1 VTQRAE
7 LKDYIDV
14 HTLLIRAAIPLADM
28 LASAG
33 IIYGSEFNPLLALKA
48 LAYHEDRALTGLSA
62 GVRRDLA
69 EAVRTTDPR
78 RLPRLT
84 AVRQRPERS

>member
-1 VTQRAE
+1 
-7 LKDYIDV
+7 
-14 HTLLIRAAIPLADM
+14 M

-48 LAYHEDRALTGLSA
+48 LAYHEDRALAGVSA

-69 EAVRTTDPR
+69 ETVRTTDPR

-84 AVRQRPERS
+84 AVKSSKGRRGHEAPSLQPGSPAPGSAGPVV